1 MTEPRRDRWG
11 RYIIPDPETGEDR
24 EWTRATTIAGV
35 LPDRFNLERWG
46 ERMVA
51 FGLAQRDDLL
61 LLAQSIQDPKAEKHK
76 LNKIARD
83 AKSQA
88 QAGAKANIG
97 TALHAFTELWTPVNR
112 RRFRPWRSP
121 ISRRIRRRCPSSA
134 FRCSRPSRSC

>member
-51 FGLAQRDDLL
+51 YGLAQRDDLL
-61 LLAQSIQDPKAEKHK
+61 LLAQSVQDPKADKRK
-76 LNKIARD
+76 LDRIARPGPELRRI
-83 AKSQA
+83 S
-88 QAGAKANIG
+88 GRR
-97 TALHAFTELWTPVNR
+97 FTRSPSCSIRASR
-112 RRFRPWRSP
+112 RRFPPWRNLT
-121 ISRRIRRRCPSSA
+121 
-134 FRCSRPSRSC
+134 